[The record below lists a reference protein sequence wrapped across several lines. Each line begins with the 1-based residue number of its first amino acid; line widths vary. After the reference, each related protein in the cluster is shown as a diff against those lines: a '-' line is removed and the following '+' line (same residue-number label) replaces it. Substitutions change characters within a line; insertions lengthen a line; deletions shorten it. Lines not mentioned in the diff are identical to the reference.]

1 MRHNQNTKT
10 SRCSIIQYQYRSVA
24 VPLPRAHAPNDS
36 THTLSS
42 PLAVLHYQV
51 SPELA
56 TQLSD
61 TSLSPEVSPAR
72 HALLD
77 QAVRAKIGAEAAHL
91 RGQTGGD
98 GTGEGSVVGVDIV
111 QREIEAALERENLDR
126 ERGMVGGGDADADVD
141 VEGAH
146 GDVKNSTVLLGDL
159 EEVRQKV
166 DRYRARASLTEH
178 PEVQKAREAIASC
191 YRYGLTLIS
200 LAPEFPSN
208 PNGYIYFCCFFP
220 PERTQRRRLT
230 VGRKSLRFALRLPS
244 WSRLHLFVD
253 PFTSSPITDP
263 LSLPAIRRIV
273 TVTLYRPV
281 SIIDVFHANPAPKR
295 MSYPLRPSAQLFFAS
310 HEEAT
315 N

>member
-10 SRCSIIQYQYRSVA
+10 SRYSIIQYQYRSVA
-24 VPLPRAHAPNDS
+24 IPLPRAHAPNDR
-36 THTLSS
+36 THTPFPRHL
-42 PLAVLHYQV
+42 LYYTYQV

-91 RGQTGGD
+91 RGRAGD
-98 GTGEGSVVGVDIV
+98 GEGEEGKNNNNGGGGGVDIV

-126 ERGMVGGGDADADVD
+126 ERGMVGDVDADVEG
-141 VEGAH
+141 EGAH

-166 DRYRARASLTEH
+166 DRYRARASLAEH

-191 YRYGLTLIS
+191 YRYVLPLTLIS
-200 LAPEFPSN
+200 LCRPSFPFN
-208 PNGYIYFCCFFP
+208 PIFYFYP
-220 PERTQRRRLT
+220 PGRTQ
-230 VGRKSLRFALRLPS
+230 
-244 WSRLHLFVD
+244 
-253 PFTSSPITDP
+253 
-263 LSLPAIRRIV
+263 
-273 TVTLYRPV
+273 
-281 SIIDVFHANPAPKR
+281 
-295 MSYPLRPSAQLFFAS
+295 
-310 HEEAT
+310 
-315 N
+315 